1 MKEFTYVIT
10 DEHGIHAR
18 PAGELVREL
27 QKFTCDIRLTK
38 EPKSADGKRLFAV
51 MGLAVKQG
59 ETLHISC
66 DGDDEAVAAQTTLAF
81 LQANL

>member
-1 MKEFTYVIT
+1 MTELTYIIT

-27 QKFTCDIRLTK
+27 QKFTCDIRITK

-51 MGLAVKQG
+51 MGLGAKQG
-59 ETLHISC
+59 DSLHITF
-66 DGDDEAVAAQTTLAF
+66 DGADEETACATTLAF

>member
-1 MKEFTYVIT
+1 MKEFTYIIT
-10 DEHGIHAR
+10 DQHGIHAR

-51 MGLAVKQG
+51 MGLGAKQG
-59 ETLHISC
+59 DTLHVSC
-66 DGDDEAVAAQTTLAF
+66 SGEDEETAAAATLAF
-81 LQANL
+81 LQGNL